1 MENKEKTNQTTERPE
16 ENPLLSVQTADPA
29 TQNRN
34 FEFEDKKAQKV
45 IDSLQIIY
53 LH

>member
-1 MENKEKTNQTTERPE
+1 MENKEKANQTTNKPE

-34 FEFEDKKAQKV
+34 FELDDKKSSK
-45 IDSLQIIY
+45 SN
-53 LH
+53 